1 MVSVTAD
8 SLFRICV
15 VSLFR
20 LEQLRIYAFI
30 LIDVIFWI
38 NDKVF
43 PFLKE
48 KKTIKYQLLT
58 YREFIKKT
66 VLTKEKKSD
75 ARWRF

>member
-48 KKTIKYQLLT
+48 KKNYQVPTSNL
-58 YREFIKKT
+58 
-66 VLTKEKKSD
+66 
-75 ARWRF
+75 